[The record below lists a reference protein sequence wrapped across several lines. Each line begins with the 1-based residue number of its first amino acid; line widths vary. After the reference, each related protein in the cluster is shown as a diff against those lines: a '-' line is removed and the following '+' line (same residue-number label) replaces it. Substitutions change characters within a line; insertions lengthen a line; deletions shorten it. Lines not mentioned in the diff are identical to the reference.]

1 MRHLILS
8 LIFTLSCAL
17 SIHAQ
22 TMKDGIDYCKGGY
35 YDDAIAVLEKCMD
48 SPDTD
53 KGMAYY
59 YLGLAELGKKDV
71 QKAQA
76 AFSKSIE
83 NTNGSSVEPLLASGA
98 LALLN
103 SDSKGAEGYFKKA
116 EKQGKESPS
125 VLREIARVYVM
136 VDPVSYASQI
146 DKYKDKCIKK
156 AINQSKYMWAYCLIE
171 GDITN
176 DPYTAGGQYLA
187 ASEKNTEDVEGVMR
201 ASRVFEDVDLRYSG
215 QALGMYM
222 NSNANP
228 SNVIKDLYEK
238 LLVKYARFLIKDGNY
253 SEALNIVNE
262 ALQIYPDS
270 EELKK
275 IKEEVSSKKE

>member
-1 MRHLILS
+1 MKQKIIS
-8 LIFTLSCAL
+8 LLLTLSCAL

-53 KGMAYY
+53 KGTAYY

-76 AFSKSIE
+76 ALSKSIE
-83 NTNGSSVEPLLASGA
+83 NANGSSVEPLLASGA

-116 EKQGKESPS
+116 EKQDKESPS

-136 VDPVSYASQI
+136 VDPVSYTSQI
-146 DKYKDKCIKK
+146 EQYATKCMKK
-156 AINQSKYMWAYCLIE
+156 GTKGQWAYSLIKGDLAGDTGE
-171 GDITN
+171 G
-176 DPYTAGGQYLA
+176 AGFYEMA
-187 ASEKNTEDVEGVMR
+187 
-201 ASRVFEDVDLRYSG
+201 
-215 QALGMYM
+215 M
-222 NSNANP
+222 NSDDNDKIEATAKYIRIFEEINPQYVIAACEQYNMYDPANH
-228 SNVIKDLYEK
+228 SIIDFIYLKH
-238 LLVKYARFLIKDGNY
+238 LLKNENY
-253 SEALNIVNE
+253 SKAKGIIAKVLHYDPNNE
-262 ALQIYPDS
+262 DMKRLM
-270 EELKK
+270 EE
-275 IKEEVSSKKE
+275 IKSK

>member
-35 YDDAIAVLEKCMD
+35 YDDAITVLEKCMD

-53 KGMAYY
+53 KGMTYY

-76 AFSKSIE
+76 ALSKSIE
-83 NTNGSSVEPLLASGA
+83 NGDASSLESILASGTM
-98 LALLN
+98 ALLN
-103 SDSKGAEGYFKKA
+103 SDSKGAEKYFKKA
-116 EKQGKESPS
+116 EKQDKESPF

-136 VDPVSYASQI
+136 VDPVSYAPQI
-146 DKYKDKCIKK
+146 EKYEDKCIKK
-156 AINQSKYMWAYCLIE
+156 GFNQPKYLWANLLIE

-176 DPYTAGGQYLA
+176 DPHTAGSKYLA
-187 ASEKNTEDVEGVMR
+187 ASEIDNEDVESMIR
-201 ASRVFEDVDLRYSG
+201 ASRVFEDVGIQYPAQVLSI
-215 QALGMYM
+215 YM
-222 NSNANP
+222 DRNANP
-228 SNVIKDLYEK
+228 SNVVKDLYERYV
-238 LLVKYARFLIKDGNY
+238 VKYARFLVEDSNY
-253 SEALNIVNE
+253 SQALNFVNE
-262 ALQIYPDS
+262 ALQLYPDS

-275 IKEEVSSKKE
+275 IKEEVSSKKD

>member
-48 SPDTD
+48 NPDTD
-53 KGMAYY
+53 KGTAYY
-59 YLGLAELGKKDV
+59 YLGLAELGKKNV

-83 NTNGSSVEPLLASGA
+83 NANGSSVEPLLASGA

-116 EKQGKESPS
+116 EKQDKESPS

-136 VDPVSYASQI
+136 VDPVSYTSQI
-146 DKYKDKCIKK
+146 EQYATKCMKK
-156 AINQSKYMWAYCLIE
+156 GTKGQWAYSLIK
-171 GDITN
+171 GDLAGDTG
-176 DPYTAGGQYLA
+176 DAAAHYETAMYSA
-187 ASEKNTEDVEGVMR
+187 RDIDWTIEATVKY
-201 ASRVFEDVDLRYSG
+201 AKIFEDVNPKYSISKFQEYRQCYPTSFNIIDVLYPKLLIKMG
-215 QALGMYM
+215 EYEQALRQVT
-222 NSNANP
+222 NS
-228 SNVIKDLYEK
+228 VHH
-238 LLVKYARFLIKDGNY
+238 
-253 SEALNIVNE
+253 
-262 ALQIYPDS
+262 PDS
-270 EELKK
+270 TEEIKSMYDDILLKLENK
-275 IKEEVSSKKE
+275 